1 MGTKNRE
8 GDMKA
13 IKLTLVFL
21 VVLSSV
27 SFSQLKEGK
36 SLLGPTIGF
45 WFYNS
50 VPTFGINYEYQ
61 TKQLGETGVLGVGG
75 IFRYTGWKDE
85 NPYWEW
91 SYSYITFGA
100 QANLNFNKIGDG
112 KFVPFVGLVLGY
124 NAVSSSVTY
133 KGSGYS
139 STAGYSS
146 GLWTWGQAGARYF
159 VSPQVALVAR
169 VGLGNFNYYALELG
183 ADFRF

>member
-1 MGTKNRE
+1 
-8 GDMKA
+8 MKA
-13 IKLTLVFL
+13 KALALIFL
-21 VVLSSV
+21 LSFS
-27 SFSQLKEGK
+27 SIGFSQLKERHN
-36 SLLGPTIGF
+36 LLGPTIGF

-50 VPTFGINYEYQ
+50 VPTFGINYENQ
-61 TKQLGETGVLGVGG
+61 VKQLGETGVLGVGG
-75 IFRYTGWKDE
+75 IFRYTGWSDE
-85 NPYWEW
+85 SAYWKW
-91 SYSYITFGA
+91 SYSYVTFGA

-124 NAVSSSVTY
+124 NSVSASITY
-133 KGSGYS
+133 KTSGYS

-146 GLWTWGQAGARYF
+146 GFWTWGQAGARYF